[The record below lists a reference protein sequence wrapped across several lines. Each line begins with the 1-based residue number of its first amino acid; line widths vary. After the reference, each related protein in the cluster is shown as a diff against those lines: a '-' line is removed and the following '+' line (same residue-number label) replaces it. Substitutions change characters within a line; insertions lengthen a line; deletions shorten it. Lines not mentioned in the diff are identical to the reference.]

1 MNIYDTYGFKSE
13 DLEEVRKV
21 FEMVS
26 RVILERY
33 EGDYMGGI
41 YYSKGRTNEENYIL
55 RRNYSDEEGWTEEE
69 HKNLG
74 VILYVSR
81 SERIDELRRLL
92 LNSFQGDIFFIERVV
107 ITEDRLYQKYQYIHG
122 KHKLI
127 FERNVSSM
135 ER

>member
-13 DLEEVRKV
+13 DLEEVRKL

-26 RVILERY
+26 RVILDRY
-33 EGDYMGGI
+33 KSDYMRGI

-74 VILYVSR
+74 VILYISR

-92 LNSFQGDIFFIERVV
+92 LNNFQGDIFFIERVV

-122 KHKLI
+122 KDKLI
-127 FERNVSSM
+127 FERNVS
-135 ER
+135 